1 MFFCF
6 AHRPHFPQWAAND
19 GVLIILWLMAARA
32 YAAYYSVVICFAAF
46 LLNDLYGFFSWRRM
60 EGQQA

>member
-1 MFFCF
+1 
-6 AHRPHFPQWAAND
+6 
-19 GVLIILWLMAARA
+19 MAARA

-60 EGQQA
+60 ERRQMGGASSRED